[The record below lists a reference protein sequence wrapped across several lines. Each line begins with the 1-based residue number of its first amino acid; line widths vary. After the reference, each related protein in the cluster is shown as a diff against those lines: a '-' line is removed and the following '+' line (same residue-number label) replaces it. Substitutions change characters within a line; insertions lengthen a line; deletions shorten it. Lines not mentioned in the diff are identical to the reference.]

1 MTGEPML
8 QDFRFLCRGAIAAG
22 VAAMVLAVPARAQR
36 PAPLKPGLLRV
47 CADMDNLPFSN
58 QKGEGYENKIADL
71 IANEWRA
78 KLEYVWWPIRRG
90 YYRMLNGTYCDLVIE
105 SPVGVDQ
112 AGATKPYYRSGYM
125 FLSRKGSG
133 LENINSLADPRLKK
147 LKIGVNLFVSTDGE
161 HSPPEMALSQYGVI
175 GNLVGYSVAYD
186 STTRPED
193 IINGVAKKD
202 VDLAI
207 VWGPQAGYFVKKSAV
222 PLVLTPMAT
231 ETDSAT
237 GYPMSYNIGMAV
249 RRSDRAFRD
258 SLQTLLERK
267 RPEILNILKEY
278 GVPALPVKEEAKS
291 DDKPKASGPAP
302 QAPTD
307 SSRASKR

>member
-1 MTGEPML
+1 ML
-8 QDFRFLCRGAIAAG
+8 QDFRVLSRGAIAAC
-22 VAAMVLAVPARAQR
+22 VAAMVLVIPAGAQR

-71 IANEWRA
+71 IANEWHS

-105 SPVGVDQ
+105 SPVGIDQ

-133 LENINSLADPRLKK
+133 LENIKSLADPRLKK

-161 HSPPEMALSQYGVI
+161 HSPPEMALSRYGVV

-193 IINGVAKKD
+193 IINAVAKKD

-222 PLVLTPMAT
+222 PLVLTPLAA
-231 ETDSAT
+231 EVDSAT

-249 RRSDRAFRD
+249 RRRDREFRD
-258 SLQTLLERK
+258 SLQTLIDRK

-291 DDKPKASGPAP
+291 EDKPKASGPSPKAP
-302 QAPTD
+302 AD
-307 SSRASKR
+307 SSSASKR

>member
-1 MTGEPML
+1 ML
-8 QDFRFLCRGAIAAG
+8 MAA
-22 VAAMVLAVPARAQR
+22 VVPAHAQR
-36 PAPLKPGLLRV
+36 PAPLTPGLLRV

-58 QKGEGYENKIADL
+58 QKGEGYENKIANL
-71 IANEWRA
+71 IANEWHSR
-78 KLEYVWWPIRRG
+78 LEYVWWPIRRG

-133 LENINSLADPRLKK
+133 LENINALADPRLKK

-161 HSPPEMALSQYGVI
+161 HSPPEMALSRYGVI

-186 STTRPED
+186 DTTRPEA
-193 IINGVAKKD
+193 IINAVAKKD

-207 VWGPQAGYFVKKSAV
+207 VWGPQAGYFVKKAAV
-222 PLVLTPMAT
+222 PLVLTPLAADVDT
-231 ETDSAT
+231 AT

-249 RRSDRAFRD
+249 RRSDHAFRD
-258 SLQTLLERK
+258 SLQTLLDRK
-267 RPEILNILKEY
+267 HPEILSILQEY
-278 GVPALPVKEEAKS
+278 GVPALP
-291 DDKPKASGPAP
+291 PKAERKSPA
-302 QAPTD
+302 D
-307 SSRASKR
+307 SSQAAKR

>member
-1 MTGEPML
+1 M
-8 QDFRFLCRGAIAAG
+8 AAG
-22 VAAMVLAVPARAQR
+22 VAAMVLAVPASAQR

-71 IANEWRA
+71 IANEWHS
-78 KLEYVWWPIRRG
+78 KLEYLWWPIRRG
-90 YYRMLNGTYCDLVIE
+90 YFRMLNGTYCDLVIE
-105 SPVGVDQ
+105 SPVGLDM

-147 LKIGVNLFVSTDGE
+147 LKIGVNLFVSSDGE
-161 HSPPEMALSQYGVI
+161 HSPPEMALSRYGVI

-193 IINGVAKKD
+193 IINAVAKKD

-222 PLVLTPMAT
+222 PLVLTPLAA
-231 ETDSAT
+231 EVDSAT

-249 RRSDRAFRD
+249 RRSDKAFRD

-307 SSRASKR
+307 SNRASKR

>member
-1 MTGEPML
+1 MF
-8 QDFRFLCRGAIAAG
+8 QDFRFLYRGAIAAW

-71 IANEWRA
+71 IANEWRS

-249 RRSDRAFRD
+249 RRADRAFRD

-307 SSRASKR
+307 SSRASQQ